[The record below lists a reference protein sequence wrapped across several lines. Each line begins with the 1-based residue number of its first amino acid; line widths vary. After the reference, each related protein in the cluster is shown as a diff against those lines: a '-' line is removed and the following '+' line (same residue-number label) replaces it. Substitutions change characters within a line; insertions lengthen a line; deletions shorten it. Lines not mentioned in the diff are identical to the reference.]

1 MKGKKPIYVSAEMN
15 TTMEKLWE
23 YTQEPH
29 IYTEWD
35 ARFTEISYVEKKEGE
50 LQKFLYKT
58 KIGFG
63 LEIAGEGE
71 SIGEIRKETGERIS
85 SLKFWTENQ
94 LSLIQIGRGYWKYT
108 PRKEHIHFETQYD
121 YDTRFGRI
129 GNVIDFYMFRPLLGW
144 ATAWSFDALKLWL
157 EKGLHP
163 RLLIRRTM
171 TYWLVCFLFAFVWM
185 YQGIFP
191 KIIFSHPEEMKMLS
205 AIIDSTGNSIAILKV
220 IGMLEIIFGII
231 WLFPVPKQKL
241 FILHIFM
248 LIALTIVAGFTN
260 IASFTKPFNPITLN
274 LLLIGLSIVGYIN
287 SFDLPSAK
295 NCKRKRKG

>member
-23 YTQEPH
+23 YTQAPH
-29 IYTEWD
+29 IHTEWD
-35 ARFTEISYVEKKEGE
+35 ARFTEISYLEKQEGE
-50 LQKFLYKT
+50 PQKFLYKT

-63 LEIAGEGE
+63 FEIAGEGE

-85 SLKFWTENQ
+85 SLKFWTDNT

-108 PRKEHIHFETQYD
+108 PCKEHIHFETQYD
-121 YDTRFGRI
+121 YDTRYGRI

-205 AIIDSTGNSIAILKV
+205 AIIGATGNSIAILKV

-260 IASFTKPFNPITLN
+260 IISFIEPFNPITLN
-274 LLLIGLSIVGYIN
+274 VLLMGVSIVGYIN